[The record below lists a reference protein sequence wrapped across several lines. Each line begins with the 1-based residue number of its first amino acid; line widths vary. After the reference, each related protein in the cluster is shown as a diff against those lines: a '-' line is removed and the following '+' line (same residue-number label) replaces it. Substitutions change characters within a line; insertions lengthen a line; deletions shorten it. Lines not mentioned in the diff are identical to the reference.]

1 MNEQMDETPTDAS
14 EDRRDAY
21 ALDDSLRGALR
32 QAVEMG
38 EVAVIDA
45 LMEPLH
51 PADIAD
57 LLEQVSAGERAALLA
72 RLWSRDRRRG
82 PVGTRLGPARG
93 GHRPFARRGGGR
105 GGART
110 RQRRCRRLLEDL
122 DDDQAAA
129 ILDALDDRDRTAVQ
143 QALAYPEDTPPAA

>member
-45 LMEPLH
+45 LMAPLH

-57 LLEQVSAGERAALLA
+57 LLEQVTEGERAAWLA
-72 RLWSRDRRRG
+72 LWSAASTARCCRNWT
-82 PVGTRLGPARG
+82 GTCARM
-93 GHRPFARRGGGR
+93 
-105 GGART
+105 
-110 RQRRCRRLLEDL
+110 
-122 DDDQAAA
+122 
-129 ILDALDDRDRTAVQ
+129 
-143 QALAYPEDTPPAA
+143 